1 MRLTGFA
8 LVVVLVGFVVV
19 PPSLERVAGAVED
32 GEAEG
37 VGADEVAEAE
47 AEGEGDSEAGWLT
60 TMGSELS
67 SPAVTAGSTTEA
79 PGAARDASRMTATV
93 AIPHAA
99 ASSHFVDDFM

>member
-1 MRLTGFA
+1 MVVVFVGF
-8 LVVVLVGFVVV
+8 VVVLVGFVAV
-19 PPSLERVAGAVED
+19 PPLLERVAGAVED

-37 VGADEVAEAE
+37 VGVDEVAEAE
-47 AEGEGDSEAGWLT
+47 AEGDSEAGWLT

-79 PGAARDASRMTATV
+79 LGVARDASRMTATA